1 MDLLEQHPR
10 KFSPGHFAHQLAC
23 CLCRVCF
30 WYAAHMVLKGQAQDD
45 TITFQAELKP
55 ISAMQPTV
63 GLLGATK
70 QISLTAT
77 CFARDSDI

>member
-1 MDLLEQHPR
+1 
-10 KFSPGHFAHQLAC
+10 
-23 CLCRVCF
+23 
-30 WYAAHMVLKGQAQDD
+30 MVLKGQAQDD

-77 CFARDSDI
+77 CFAKDSDRYITI